1 VVGDGEQDSL
11 APHSLE
17 TGREFNFADGK
28 GVTQVEAAVHVG
40 VGKSAEP
47 LGVLFLHILHGLIGL
62 EELGVRADTL
72 GKRWRVRVE
81 QVVLLPVCLYILF
94 DLY

>member
-1 VVGDGEQDSL
+1 
-11 APHSLE
+11 
-17 TGREFNFADGK
+17 
-28 GVTQVEAAVHVG
+28 
-40 VGKSAEP
+40 
-47 LGVLFLHILHGLIGL
+47 LIGL